1 MLVFKEKS
9 GYTRHKIICTRLLHD
24 KGKAGINELNTRN
37 DKKIEDQIEKLLKK
51 LTLDEK
57 IAMIHGAGLFRTGAV
72 ERLDIPPLKCSDGPM
87 GVRNEFHNERWI
99 PTGNHDDYVTYM
111 PSNSALA
118 SSWNREL
125 AYQSGYVL
133 GEEARG
139 RGKDVIL
146 APGINIKRDPLC
158 GRNFEYMSEDP
169 KLAASL
175 VVPFVKGVQENDVAA
190 CVKHFACN
198 VQETDRLM
206 VDTIVDDRT
215 LYEIYLPAFQAA
227 VQEGGTYSLMGAY
240 NMINGTHCCE
250 NKQLLDTILR
260 EEWGYDGTVI
270 SDWGAVHKTKQA
282 AEVSMDV
289 EMSVFP
295 DFDDYRFANP
305 LKEAIE
311 KGEIPESAVDG
322 KVRNILRMMF
332 RLKMI
337 GKQKNTRKAGVYNS
351 PAHREVTLRTA
362 EESMI
367 LLKNKENKLPLNRDK
382 IRKIAV
388 IGQNAV
394 KIHSDG
400 GGSAEIKSLYEICPL
415 MGIKMFLGGN
425 TEVIYKPGYYVPEKP
440 KAFSNNWQEKSL
452 DELEDTDIGLAVRKE
467 GEESLNTQEKE
478 EICRKEEEEKAA
490 RKEKENQLI
499 HEKNIRL
506 FEEALKAAKEADEVI
521 FIGGL
526 NHDFDSE
533 GLDRDDMKLPYE
545 QDMLIEELLKIRKDC
560 VIALIGGSPVEMP
573 WRDKAETILWS
584 YYAGME
590 TGRAFAKIIFGEVNP
605 SGKLAETFPAGY
617 EDCIT
622 AKNGQSGIRGSI
634 SLSEGLYYGYRYFD
648 KERIVPAFC
657 FGHGL
662 SYTKFVYSNLSLK
675 QEKDGNRAVK
685 VHFSVKNTGKLAGA
699 EVVQLYIAPIA
710 PKIDRPAK
718 ELKAFAKVKLQPG
731 KNGKVTLIL
740 SRRDFSYFD
749 SDGHAFTVDPGD
761 YEILIGASCEDI
773 RLRGICTLA

>member
-1 MLVFKEKS
+1 MTQAEERQGTIKLE
-9 GYTRHKIICTRLLHD
+9 I
-24 KGKAGINELNTRN
+24 RN
-37 DKKIEDQIEKLLKK
+37 DRKTESQIEKLLNKM
-51 LTLDEK
+51 TLDEK
-57 IAMIHGAGLFRTGAV
+57 IAMIHGAGLFQTGAV
-72 ERLDIPPLKCSDGPM
+72 ERLNIPPLKCSDGPM

-99 PTGNHDDYVTYM
+99 PMGNHDDYVTYL

-125 AYQSGYVL
+125 AYQSGFVL

-169 KLAASL
+169 KLAAAL
-175 VVPFVKGVQENDVAA
+175 AVPFIKGVQENDVAA

-206 VDTIVDDRT
+206 VDTVVDDRT
-215 LYEIYLPAFQAA
+215 LYEIYLPAFKAA
-227 VQEGGTYSLMGAY
+227 VQEGGSYSLMGAY

-250 NKQLLDTILR
+250 NKRLLDFILR

-270 SDWGAVHKTKQA
+270 SDWGAVHKTKEA
-282 AEVSMDV
+282 AGVTMDV

-295 DFDDYRFANP
+295 DFDDYRFATP
-305 LKEAIE
+305 LKEAVE
-311 KGEIPESAVDG
+311 KGEISESAIDS

-337 GKQKNTRKAGVYNS
+337 GKQKDTRKAGVYNS
-351 PAHREVTLRTA
+351 PAHREAILRAA

-367 LLKNKENKLPLNRDK
+367 LLKNEENKLPLDRKK
-382 IRKIAV
+382 IRKIAL

-400 GGSAEIKSLYEICPL
+400 GGSAEIKALYEICPL
-415 MGIKMFLGGN
+415 MGIKAYLGGN
-425 TEVIYKPGYYVPEKP
+425 TEVVYAPGYYVPEKP
-440 KAFSNNWQEKSL
+440 KTFDSNWQEKSL
-452 DELEDTDIGLAVRKE
+452 DELEGTDIGLAVRRE
-467 GEESLNTQEKE
+467 GEESPNVQERAE
-478 EICRKEEEEKAA
+478 VFRKEEEEKAA
-490 RKEKENQLI
+490 QKEKEKQLI

-506 FEEALKAAKEADEVI
+506 FEEALKVAKEADEVI
-521 FIGGL
+521 FVGGL

-533 GLDRDDMKLPYE
+533 GFDRSDMKLPYE
-545 QDMLIEELLKIRKDC
+545 QDMLIEELLKVRKDA
-560 VIALIGGSPVEMP
+560 VITLIGGSPVEMP

-590 TGRAFAKIIFGEVNP
+590 TGKAFAKIIFGDVNP
-605 SGKLAETFPAGY
+605 SGKLAETFPARY
-617 EDCIT
+617 EDCAT

-634 SLSEGLYYGYRYFD
+634 SLTEGLYFGYRYYD
-648 KERIVPAFC
+648 RERTAPAFC

-675 QEKDGNRAVK
+675 QEKEGNKGIRVN
-685 VHFSVKNTGKLAGA
+685 FSVKNTGKREGA
-699 EVVQLYIAPIA
+699 EVVQVYIAPIA

-731 KNGKVTLIL
+731 RTGKITLIL
-740 SRRDFSYFD
+740 NRQDFSYFD
-749 SDGHAFTVDPGD
+749 TDSHAFVADAGD
-761 YEILIGASCEDI
+761 YEILVAASCEDI
-773 RLRGICTLA
+773 RLRGICTLT